1 MNKVLEITEA
11 LKLFSFNLKK
21 YEIVIH
27 PDSLIHAIIKLNNGT
42 SIYLHHV
49 PDMKIPIANALLE
62 NFNYNIFSNKKNKSL
77 NKIQNLNFLPV
88 DKKRFPSVNL
98 IPEMNRGKSSAIIIN
113 AANEIFVDEF
123 LKKNINFTAIVSY
136 LKLVL
141 KDKNYI
147 KTSNLTTYSVK
158 NIYTIDSWARAVAL
172 KIIKKKNA

>member
-1 MNKVLEITEA
+1 MLHVQVLA
-11 LKLFSFNLKK
+11 
-21 YEIVIH
+21 
-27 PDSLIHAIIKLNNGT
+27 PG
-42 SIYLHHV
+42 
-49 PDMKIPIANALLE
+49 LE
-62 NFNYNIFSNKKNKSL
+62 VQ
-77 NKIQNLNFLPV
+77 IQNLNFLPV

-147 KTSNLTTYSVK
+147 KTSNLPIDSVK
-158 NIYTIDSWARAVAL
+158 KIYTIDNWARKTAL
-172 KIIKKKNA
+172 EIVKKKNNV